1 MVGGGTRV
9 VQKEEMAAAASL
21 PAQQATA
28 AGPRVVTKA
37 EELRAVETTMEV
49 LAASSVMAAEA
60 EAVVMETMTVSTVA
74 AEAEATVMETMMV
87 LTVAAEADAAV
98 TEAMTVEASA
108 VARA

>member
-1 MVGGGTRV
+1 MVGGGMRV

-28 AGPRVVTKA
+28 AGPRVVTEA

-60 EAVVMETMTVSTVA
+60 EAAVME
-74 AEAEATVMETMMV
+74 VMMLETLV
-87 LTVAAEADAAV
+87 
-98 TEAMTVEASA
+98 